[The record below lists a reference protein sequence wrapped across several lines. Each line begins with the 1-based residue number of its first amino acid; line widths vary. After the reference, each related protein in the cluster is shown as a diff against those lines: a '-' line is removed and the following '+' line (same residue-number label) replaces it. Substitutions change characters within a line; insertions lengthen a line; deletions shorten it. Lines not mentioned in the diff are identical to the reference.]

1 MNCLIL
7 LDLIDSDSE
16 EDEFKPEFRDKNIH
30 KAKNATSNGLTKKA
44 ATTDEKQ
51 LKNEI
56 LELEKTFESLELDRK
71 SPTPRTGLFRTTSI
85 AATAFMPTSFA
96 GNGSGGGLLGGRPTN
111 RGQNKTLQS
120 LTSNSI
126 PGGSGAP
133 KPLKFSWEES
143 STPKAVDK
151 DSEEWTYKQVPFFI
165 RRYFHTITI
174 SRCMNLVSKYEYL
187 NFKYLYYLFSY
198 YLPNYCS

>member
-1 MNCLIL
+1 MLLDYFIDQPLCVIL
-7 LDLIDSDSE
+7 FPNYLSIFHFLKFWLNDFLDLIDSDSE

-30 KAKNATSNGLTKKA
+30 KPAKTITSNGLNKKA
-44 ATTDEKQ
+44 AKTDEKQ

-96 GNGSGGGLLGGRPTN
+96 GNGSGGGGLLGSRPSN

-120 LTSNSI
+120 LTLNSV
-126 PGGSGAP
+126 PVGGAP

-151 DSEEWTYKQVPFFI
+151 DSEEWTYKQVCTFFL
-165 RRYFHTITI
+165 
-174 SRCMNLVSKYEYL
+174 LV
-187 NFKYLYYLFSY
+187 
-198 YLPNYCS
+198 

>member
-1 MNCLIL
+1 MFLKLAKNVNCLLL

-30 KAKNATSNGLTKKA
+30 KAKTVAGNGLTKKA

-151 DSEEWTYKQVPFFI
+151 DSEEWTYKQVPFF
-165 RRYFHTITI
+165 H
-174 SRCMNLVSKYEYL
+174 
-187 NFKYLYYLFSY
+187 
-198 YLPNYCS
+198 